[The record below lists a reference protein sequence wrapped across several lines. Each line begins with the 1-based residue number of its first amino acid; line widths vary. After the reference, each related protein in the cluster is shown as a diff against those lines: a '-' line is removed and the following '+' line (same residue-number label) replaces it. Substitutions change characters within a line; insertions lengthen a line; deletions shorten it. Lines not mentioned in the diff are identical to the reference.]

1 MENAAAAGGLM
12 ALLGGMLLVLAIPL
26 ILMIVAMVKIFSKAG
41 KPGWHSIIPILNGW
55 QMCVIAGKPG
65 WWSIVMVLVGVI
77 PIVGAIVSLVMV
89 VMVCNGL
96 SKNFGKGTGFTVGLV
111 FLGPIFMLILAFGS
125 AQYIGQGGGGA
136 EALASEP
143 APEPESSEPEQS
155 TPSSQV

>member
-12 ALLGGMLLVLAIPL
+12 AVLGGMLLVLAIPL

-111 FLGPIFMLILAFGS
+111 LLGPIFMLILAFGS

>member
-111 FLGPIFMLILAFGS
+111 LLGPIFMLILAFGS

>member
-1 MENAAAAGGLM
+1 MGDAAAAGGIM
-12 ALLGGMLLVLAIPL
+12 ALIGSMLLILAIPL

-65 WWSIVMVLVGVI
+65 WWSIVMILVGII
-77 PIVGAIVSLVMV
+77 PIVGAIVSLVMA
-89 VMVCNGL
+89 VMVCHGL
-96 SKNFGKGTGFTVGLV
+96 SQNFGKGTGFTVGLL

-125 AQYIGQGGGGA
+125 AQYVGQGGGG

-143 APEPESSEPEQS
+143 EPEPESSEPEQS
-155 TPSSQV
+155 NPPSQV